1 MNGII
6 NRLGTVL
13 KDTDVDLSLDN
24 IITVTSTGNTG
35 LFNKPSWD
43 YLPNKYSLL
52 GITYGTGNLDNPQK
66 GDYLIR
72 EWKIT
77 NHSSNEFSSVFYNN
91 PTQGGG
97 AGVEIYLTMSKSSMQ
112 IACYKLRV
120 SGATSYREAFLVY
133 LYS

>member
-6 NRLGTVL
+6 NKLGAVL

-24 IITVTSTGNTG
+24 IITVTSTGKSG

-43 YLPNKYSLL
+43 FLPNEYSLL
-52 GITYGTGNLDNPQK
+52 GIVYGTSNLDYPEK

-72 EWKIT
+72 KWKIT
-77 NHSSNEFSSVFYNN
+77 NHSSDEFYSVFYNN
-91 PTQGGG
+91 PTSGGG
-97 AGVEIYLTMSKSSMQ
+97 AGIEIYLTMSPSSMQ
-112 IACYKLRV
+112 IACYKLRA
-120 SGATSYREAFLVY
+120 SGAASYREAFLVY